1 MVGDNTPSEFEPN
14 DDFVVDGIGK
24 DGVLT
29 EGGGGGGGK
38 GKLIEFN
45 FGLEFILEIVLE
57 LKLE

>member
-1 MVGDNTPSEFEPN
+1 MPDI

-24 DGVLT
+24 DGVVT
-29 EGGGGGGGK
+29 GGGGGGGK

-45 FGLEFILEIVLE
+45 FGLEFILETVLG

>member
-1 MVGDNTPSEFEPN
+1 MPN
-14 DDFVVDGIGK
+14 IDDFVVDGIGK
-24 DGVLT
+24 DGVVT

-45 FGLEFILEIVLE
+45 FGLEFILETVLG